1 MCRPVDHEADG
12 NGLGNVGRFFNDGLT
27 TNQIDNHQMENETVF
42 FSGLDSGTDVIRREG
57 DVVIQQVLNNLSKGR
72 HQVLFEQNTPH

>member
-1 MCRPVDHEADG
+1 
-12 NGLGNVGRFFNDGLT
+12 
-27 TNQIDNHQMENETVF
+27 MENETVF